1 MLDLIL
7 YFLRFLFCV
16 IKLIIAFKSTLEYIC
31 SKIFT
36 MSKEKSDH
44 LFSLIRS
51 LKKSEKRYF
60 KLHSCMEDPNAKYIL
75 LFDAMEKM
83 KNYNESR
90 LLAEVPSLIPQQL
103 SNLKGHLYKKLLSS
117 LRQFSQ
123 INIMDIQIR
132 EMIDHAQILFN
143 RSLYEQCVDVLKKA
157 KKRAKKIDNLE
168 LQLEILKWE
177 KNVLTQT
184 IGPDNENRVNRIIEE
199 VRDVNSRIN
208 NINVITNLSAKLGSI
223 YTKIGYIRNNSDEN
237 QVTTLINQLPKFK
250 EEKLSLNEKLNLY
263 NLYVNYYFFL
273 QDFESGYY
281 YAREWVR
288 LFDDNKELKTSRV
301 ENYLNAIN
309 NLMIAQ
315 YKLYKYHKFVNS
327 SRRLREIR
335 HYSKS
340 LLNENIRLKLL
351 KYTYVHEFNR
361 IFMLGDFKAGVSLM
375 NRIKPG
381 LEEFIGA
388 LDNHSKLILYY
399 KVACLYFGNDNY
411 GEAIQ
416 WLNRILNSE
425 NIDLREDIHS
435 FARILNLIG
444 HYELG
449 NTDVIDYYIR
459 STYRFMLNKDDLHS
473 FQKAILSFLR
483 KLAGEFTE
491 EDLIPEFKKLLNK
504 LIPLQTNPYEKRA
517 FIYFDIISWLESKI
531 QQKRVQE
538 VIGEKAK
545 DVLKEAN

>member
-1 MLDLIL
+1 
-7 YFLRFLFCV
+7 
-16 IKLIIAFKSTLEYIC
+16 
-31 SKIFT
+31 
-36 MSKEKSDH
+36 MSKEKSDY

-60 KLHSCMEDPNAKYIL
+60 KLQAKLEDPNAKYLL
-75 LFDAMEKM
+75 LFHALERMQVYQEEKLPQEIP
-83 KNYNESR
+83 N
-90 LLAEVPSLIPQQL
+90 LIPQQV
-103 SNLKGHLYKKLLSS
+103 SNLKAHLYKKLLSS
-117 LRQFSQ
+117 IRQFSQ
-123 INIMDIQIR
+123 TNIMDIQIR

-177 KNVLTQT
+177 KNVLTHT
-184 IGPDNENRVNRIIEE
+184 IGPDNEARVNRIIAD
-199 VRDVNSRIN
+199 VRDVNTRIN
-208 NINVITNLSAKLGSI
+208 NINIITNISAKLGSI
-223 YTKIGYIRNNSDEN
+223 YAKIGYIRNETDEN
-237 QVTTLINQLPKFK
+237 EVKALINELPQF
-250 EEKLSLNEKLNLY
+250 EEKKLSLNEKINLY
-263 NLYVNYYFFL
+263 NLFVNYYFFL
-273 QDFESGYY
+273 QDFDSGYY

-315 YKLYKYHKFVNS
+315 YKLSKYNKFVNS

-375 NRIKPG
+375 DKIKPG
-381 LEEFIGA
+381 LEDFILL

-416 WLNRILNSE
+416 WLNRIFNSE

-435 FARILNLIG
+435 FARILSLIG

-459 STYRFMLNKDDLHS
+459 STYRFMLNKDDLHQ

-538 VIGEKAK
+538 VIAEKAK
-545 DVLKEAN
+545 KVFENDTVS

>member
-1 MLDLIL
+1 
-7 YFLRFLFCV
+7 
-16 IKLIIAFKSTLEYIC
+16 
-31 SKIFT
+31 
-36 MSKEKSDH
+36 MSKEKSDFLFH
-44 LFSLIRS
+44 LVKS

-60 KLHSCMEDPNAKYIL
+60 KLHEGHDDAETKYML
-75 LFDAMEKM
+75 LFEAMDHLNEYDEEKIL
-83 KNYNESR
+83 KS
-90 LLAEVPSLIPQQL
+90 VPQIIPHQL
-103 SNLKGHLYKKLLSS
+103 SNLKAHLYKKLLSS
-117 LRQFSQ
+117 IRQFSQ
-123 INIMDIQIR
+123 TNVMDIQIR

-143 RSLYEQCVDVLKKA
+143 RSLYDHCVDILKKA
-157 KKRAKKIDNLE
+157 KKRAQKIDNLE

-177 KNVLTQT
+177 KNVLAHT
-184 IGPDNENRVNRIIEE
+184 IGADNEARVNRIIAD
-199 VRDVNSRIN
+199 VREVNSRIN
-208 NINVITNLSAKLGSI
+208 NINTITNISAKLGAI
-223 YTKIGYIRNNSDEN
+223 YTKIGYIRNEVDREEIGL
-237 QVTTLINQLPKFK
+237 LINQLPAFS
-250 EEKLSLNEKLNLY
+250 EDELSLNEKLNLY

-273 QDFESGYY
+273 QDFESGYK

-288 LFDDNKELKTSRV
+288 LFDDHKELKTFRV

-375 NRIKPG
+375 TKIKPG
-381 LEEFIGA
+381 LEDFIA
-388 LDNHSKLILYY
+388 QLDNHSKLILYY

-411 GEAIQ
+411 NEAVQ
-416 WLNRILNSE
+416 WLNRILNSD
-425 NIDLREDIHS
+425 NVDIREDIHS
-435 FARILNLIG
+435 FARILSLIA

-449 NTDVIDYYIR
+449 NMDVIDYYIR
-459 STYRFMLNKDDLHS
+459 STYRFMLNKDDLHQ
-473 FQKAILSFLR
+473 FQKAILRFLR

-491 EDLIPEFKKLLNK
+491 EDLIPEFEKLLHR

-531 QQKRVQE
+531 QQRRVQE
-538 VIGEKAK
+538 VIAEKAQK
-545 DVLKEAN
+545 IF

>member
-1 MLDLIL
+1 
-7 YFLRFLFCV
+7 
-16 IKLIIAFKSTLEYIC
+16 
-31 SKIFT
+31 
-36 MSKEKSDH
+36 MSKEKSDY
-44 LFSLIRS
+44 LFSLIKS

-60 KLHSCMEDPNAKYIL
+60 KLQARFEDPQAKYL
-75 LFDAMEKM
+75 QLFHALESSQVYDEDAVLKDI
-83 KNYNESR
+83 
-90 LLAEVPSLIPQQL
+90 PQLIPHQL
-103 SNLKGHLYKKLLSS
+103 SNLKAHLYKKVLRSI
-117 LRQFSQ
+117 RQFSQ
-123 INIMDIQIR
+123 TNVMDIQLR

-177 KNVLTQT
+177 KNVLTHT
-184 IGPDNENRVNRIIEE
+184 IGPDNEARVNRIIKE
-199 VRDVNSRIN
+199 VQDVNDRIN
-208 NINVITNLSAKLGSI
+208 NINTITNLSAKLSSI
-223 YTKIGYIRNNSDEN
+223 YTKIGYIRNQADQN
-237 QVTTLINQLPKFK
+237 QVAALIDELPKFN
-250 EEKLSLNEKLNLY
+250 EQKLSLNEKLNLY

-273 QDFESGYY
+273 QNFESGYY

-315 YKLYKYHKFVNS
+315 YKLYKYHKFVIS

-375 NRIKPG
+375 NKIKPG
-381 LEEFIGA
+381 LEDFISQ

-399 KVACLYFGNDNY
+399 KVACLYFGDDNY

-416 WLNRILNSE
+416 WLNRIFNSE

-435 FARILNLIG
+435 FARILSLIG

-459 STYRFMLNKDDLHS
+459 STYRFMLNKDDLHQ

-491 EDLIPEFKKLLNK
+491 EDLIPEFEKLLHK
-504 LIPLQTNPYEKRA
+504 LIPLQSNPYEKRA

-538 VIGEKAK
+538 VIANKAK
-545 DVLKEAN
+545 AILNQ